1 MWSCVGFCN
10 GNIGLYFCSAYILLL
25 TFSTSI
31 VRFFSFFFSLVKGY
45 LFLPC
50 SVSAGALS
58 LLFCSTYPPFL
69 YISPLLYLLSYPSC
83 YVNTTLI
90 ILHGSHYF
98 LSLPLLSKVSCF
110 FFSPQH
116 SHSLVGDL
124 LKLLWF
130 WPKPQ
135 GSLWSVMTLR
145 LQKLEHHSSS
155 FFPELLFCW
164 CVCYYVPQAFVRQRR
179 HNIFYH
185 LINNPSELSPVTL
198 RPFFCFR
205 LHYQNTGKLIVR
217 RKINRILSEWG
228 TLQRSCRDGT
238 SHGNHHF
245 FYHNLLFCNHFHG

>member
-110 FFSPQH
+110 FFLPPAL
-116 SHSLVGDL
+116 SL
-124 LKLLWF
+124 
-130 WPKPQ
+130 
-135 GSLWSVMTLR
+135 SCRWSS
-145 LQKLEHHSSS
+145 E
-155 FFPELLFCW
+155 
-164 CVCYYVPQAFVRQRR
+164 AFMVLAKTTGITMKCDDTQVAETGASQ
-179 HNIFYH
+179 
-185 LINNPSELSPVTL
+185 LI
-198 RPFFCFR
+198 
-205 LHYQNTGKLIVR
+205 
-217 RKINRILSEWG
+217 ILSWASF
-228 TLQRSCRDGT
+228 LLVCLLLCST
-238 SHGNHHF
+238 S
-245 FYHNLLFCNHFHG
+245 FCQTTQAQHILPFD